1 MFVATVG
8 APFLVS
14 QLSTPST
21 RVVLDLPIDGRV
33 LAFTTAVAVLTT
45 LMFGIAPAFRVAGA
59 RPIEAIQER
68 GRTVTA
74 GRGGLMGW
82 LVGVQVALSMVLLVG
97 AGLFLRSFATLTARD
112 LGIEPDRVLVA
123 TIDPQR
129 ADIEP
134 ALRVALYE
142 RVREAVLQTPDVAEA
157 GISFLTPLGGGG
169 FTPAVAVETPSGP
182 VRTDPN
188 GDVFGNLISSGWF
201 RTFGTPV
208 TSGRDFTDGDRKGA
222 PRVAIV
228 NEAFVRRFLTAA
240 SPLGR
245 ALTIYPNTPRAL
257 QVVVVGVAAD
267 AVYSSVREA
276 APPTWYLP
284 MAQFD
289 IRGFPF
295 DSARLSMRTSG
306 APPAALTK
314 AVTAAALTVNP
325 HLSLTFRSFGED
337 VRGSLT
343 LDRVMAQVA
352 GFFGALAL
360 LLAGLGLYGVT
371 AHAISRRRTE
381 IGIRVALGA
390 RPADVVVLVLARM
403 SLLLG
408 AGVVAGAALT
418 LWASKFVAGLLYG
431 LVPTDPTMLAGAAVV
446 LSTTGIVATWI
457 PARRAARMDP
467 LIALRES

>member
-1 MFVATVG
+1 
-8 APFLVS
+8 
-14 QLSTPST
+14 
-21 RVVLDLPIDGRV
+21 
-33 LAFTTAVAVLTT
+33 
-45 LMFGIAPAFRVAGA
+45 MFGIAPAFRVAGA

-68 GRTVTA
+68 GRALTA

-97 AGLFLRSFATLTARD
+97 AGLFVRSFATLTARD

-129 ADIEP
+129 ADIDP

-142 RVREAVLQTPDVAEA
+142 RVREAVRQTPDVAEA
-157 GISFLTPLGGGG
+157 AISHLTPLGGGG
-169 FTPAVAVETPSGP
+169 FTPPVEVDAPAGR
-182 VRTDPN
+182 VHADPN
-188 GDVFGNLISSGWF
+188 GDVFGNLISAGWF

-208 TSGRDFTDGDRKGA
+208 ITGRDFGEADRKGM

-228 NEAFVRRFLTAA
+228 NQAFVRRFLPGA

-245 ALTIYPNTPRAL
+245 PLTVFANTPRAL
-257 QVVVVGVAAD
+257 QAVIVGVAAD
-267 AVYSSVREA
+267 AVYGSAREA

-284 MAQFD
+284 IAQFD
-289 IRGFPF
+289 VQGFPF
-295 DSARLSMRTSG
+295 ASARLSVRASG
-306 APPAALTK
+306 PLTAALTK
-314 AVTAAALTVNP
+314 SVTAAALTVHP
-325 HLSLTFRSFGED
+325 RLSLTFRSLD
-337 VRGSLT
+337 DQVRGSLT
-343 LDRVMAQVA
+343 LDRVMAQLS

-390 RPADVVVLVLARM
+390 RPADVAALVLARV

-408 AGVVAGAALT
+408 AGVIAGVGLS
-418 LWASKFVAGLLYG
+418 LWASRFVAGLLYG
-431 LVPTDPTMLAGAAVV
+431 LAPHDPAMLGGAAVV
-446 LSTTGIVATWI
+446 LFTTGLVATWL
-457 PARRAARMDP
+457 PARRASLIDP
-467 LIALRES
+467 VVALRE